1 MVEFI
6 KADKL
11 KNKYIV
17 EGRFYVLK
25 SKKTTTKCRSLLT
38 ITDTNPKNDK
48 KLLVVML
55 NPGSSRPFDS
65 EYKETEVL
73 TTKIKDLATISL
85 TKAKPDT
92 TQYQIM
98 RVMKEFNYSFAN
110 IINLYDIIESKSN
123 LLFDNAKKGDLENEA
138 SIFSDTRLNELN
150 SYFTADTSVILAW
163 GNTKTIKEIEKIA
176 IDKVLKLSK
185 KIFYVRGNNNIINH
199 PSPLNHNLKIKWLE
213 NIFDVLRKNETHK
226 MMRQKLNLIT
236 LGVDNFQQSV
246 DFYEKGLGWE
256 KSDKSMDELALF
268 DLGGIILA
276 LHPRQ
281 ELADDTTLPYQ
292 PSTFSGLTLSHNTR
306 SEKEVDDILAH
317 VAALGA
323 TIVKPAQKVYWG
335 GYSGYFKD
343 LDGHLFE
350 VAYNPFW
357 EQDEH
362 GNVKL

>member
-1 MVEFI
+1 
-6 KADKL
+6 
-11 KNKYIV
+11 
-17 EGRFYVLK
+17 
-25 SKKTTTKCRSLLT
+25 
-38 ITDTNPKNDK
+38 
-48 KLLVVML
+48 
-55 NPGSSRPFDS
+55 
-65 EYKETEVL
+65 
-73 TTKIKDLATISL
+73 
-85 TKAKPDT
+85 
-92 TQYQIM
+92 
-98 RVMKEFNYSFAN
+98 
-110 IINLYDIIESKSN
+110 
-123 LLFDNAKKGDLENEA
+123 
-138 SIFSDTRLNELN
+138 
-150 SYFTADTSVILAW
+150 
-163 GNTKTIKEIEKIA
+163 
-176 IDKVLKLSK
+176 
-185 KIFYVRGNNNIINH
+185 
-199 PSPLNHNLKIKWLE
+199 
-213 NIFDVLRKNETHK
+213 
-226 MMRQKLNLIT
+226 MRQKLNLIT

-246 DFYEKGLGWE
+246 DFYEKGLGWK

-292 PSTFSGLTLSHNTR
+292 SSAFSGLTLSHNTR

-357 EQDEH
+357 EQDEQ